1 MRSGGHARFN
11 LGEDDDHHGGSESG
25 HPPPST
31 TAGMTAPQIVVE
43 SVGDD
48 GALPDAS
55 ADRANAATTSEETS
69 ASIAHDNQND
79 LGNKEEY
86 PPAQSEADAGAGA
99 GADAATKHDKKI
111 QHTFFKFV
119 QEAVDPYIGW
129 AKPKMNWKSWRP
141 VLRASIA
148 SWAGLT
154 LMLASRS
161 QVMLGQASFLVL
173 IVSVISPAAYPIAT
187 MLELTFSQFVIVSTS
202 WAYSAFGLYIAHI
215 ARRKYRYSQA
225 QFEVLVGEE
234 FAAQGVAGYNIS
246 NRVLLDIFHG
256 RYLEPTSSAVCGI
269 FLGVGVGYLLW
280 LRQHLGPGPALF
292 GIIFAI
298 ILMIISFT
306 IAVLFPYYYAPVGLV
321 FFLPFTCQQTIQ
333 LATSFLILPETLGHQ
348 FADRLVTTL
357 TPLQG
362 VIKAQKDM
370 LGTDPRSLDWLKFK
384 TIKSGVQ
391 GAMGALALLG
401 ASEANLTREV
411 SYGRVSGKDL
421 MKLLK
426 GVRIL
431 VARSNLLSLA
441 AGFISFYE
449 IVEKHLHRELS
460 QSKGGAIADELV
472 IHLGHSRPAT
482 PSPSQP
488 ASPKPGEVQEQDG
501 HYEIG
506 TSADPHQ
513 LSSALTKA
521 TNESR
526 PPRASAHR
534 SYSHQ
539 GFTTSSR
546 NSSSASLG
554 DLHEGLVDNHQ
565 GYSRPSSSKQRS
577 KSRTRLHTQHH
588 KNKSSAS
595 LLHDILHPNVE
606 VPRPVG
612 MFESQRYMDLE
623 DYLHNPRDEEHLREI
638 MELLAVA
645 SVDLLDALKDLV
657 SVLIETIHAF
667 KMSSNIVWRLLKD
680 LGMRKGDQKTQQQLT
695 EQLGECIER
704 VEKAHNL
711 YRDVRRLDVIR
722 PFARLFDPISHLGP
736 DGTISDDTFRAPSHR
751 GLFWALS
758 YQFSLISWGE
768 ALLDLS
774 KECHT
779 IGKKRQTVRLWTPE
793 WAKFHFATSHPEAT
807 FEEESPD
814 SVELINRSVFRAP
827 RDPDH
832 TPPRTALQLL
842 GVKFNLF
849 LHFFVRKDFLF
860 AVKLAIVIGLCAMP
874 AFFRTSCYFF
884 YRERGIWPLVMI
896 ALTSTLYIGDTTFG
910 FVVRI
915 VGTIAGAIFG
925 LLLWSIAAQTGPGNP
940 FAAGAV
946 MAVAMPLIFFFRLYY
961 TPVPTAIIPT
971 VTTMLVFGY
980 SWQDSHHPAGSS
992 VGSGWPVAWRRMV
1005 CVALGVV
1012 IAFLV
1017 AFIPPKVTQKKAI
1030 RKTYANVINSMG
1042 GVFCQIVSFAAC
1054 KEDGSSARPTII
1066 LKNLAA
1072 LRTKVSKTTASK
1084 MMVRF
1089 EWSWAGQWPEQLYSS
1104 LQSLQMEMLDSF
1116 GQLLSVFAS
1125 LNKKWTQAMLHRSQ
1139 LSNPQFLGDM
1149 LTTFQLI
1156 SSALRDGTQLPMI
1169 YNPLLERFLKS
1180 PEAQLAHRQYGFD
1193 IALNEEDEIEGIPS
1207 HVTLET
1213 ICSIEY
1219 LRFSCGISQVYAI
1232 VNVSPRSVC
1241 VKCGV
1246 WSVDRVTRLKPD
1258 HLSCYHIPQ
1267 RLDRLMFITKALVGE
1282 HYLMYGLDS
1291 LNYKPRH
1298 HEGDEDERR
1307 WLRDSDHQGT
1317 TPSGRSSYEAGEMV

>member
-11 LGEDDDHHGGSESG
+11 LGEDEDHHSGSESD
-25 HPPPST
+25 HPPP
-31 TAGMTAPQIVVE
+31 GMNAPQIIVE
-43 SVGDD
+43 AVGDEGGRPGVD
-48 GALPDAS
+48 RTNGEDRSEQTSGGTMHDA
-55 ADRANAATTSEETS
+55 
-69 ASIAHDNQND
+69 QNGE
-79 LGNKEEY
+79 GNDEKY
-86 PPAQSEADAGAGA
+86 PPAKDEADAAQGTGAE
-99 GADAATKHDKKI
+99 AATKEKKP
-111 QHTFFKFV
+111 QHTLLHVV
-119 QEAVDPYIGW
+119 QEAIDPYIGW

-154 LMLASRS
+154 LILATRS
-161 QVMLGQASFLVL
+161 QVMLGQAGFLVL

-187 MLELTFSQFVIVSTS
+187 MLELTFFQFAIVSTS

-215 ARRKYRYSQA
+215 SRRKYRYSQA
-225 QFEVLVGEE
+225 QFQVAVGQQ
-234 FAAQGVAGYNIS
+234 FAAQGVAGYDIS
-246 NRVLLDIFHG
+246 NRALLEIFHG

-269 FLGVGVGYLLW
+269 FLGVGVGFLLW
-280 LRQHLGPGPALF
+280 LRQRLGPGPALF
-292 GIIFAI
+292 GIIFGI
-298 ILMIISFT
+298 ILMIICFT
-306 IAVLFPYYYAPVGLV
+306 IAVLFPYYYASVGLV
-321 FFLPFTCQQTIQ
+321 FFLPFTCQEAIQ
-333 LATSFLILPETLGHQ
+333 LAASFLILPETLGHQ

-362 VIKAQKDM
+362 VIETQKDM
-370 LGTDPRSLDWLKFK
+370 LATDPRSLDWLKFK

-391 GAMGALALLG
+391 GAMEALALLG

-421 MKLLK
+421 IKLLK

-431 VARSNLLSLA
+431 VARST
-441 AGFISFYE
+441 GFISFYE
-449 IVEKHLHRELS
+449 IVEKHLHRDLS
-460 QSKGGAIADELV
+460 QAKGGAIADELV

-482 PSPSQP
+482 PSPSRP
-488 ASPKPGEVQEQDG
+488 ASPKPGEAQEQNQ
-501 HYEIG
+501 HREIE

-513 LSSALTKA
+513 LSRALAKA
-521 TNESR
+521 TNETDSQR
-526 PPRASAHR
+526 VSAYR
-534 SYSHQ
+534 SHSHPA
-539 GFTTSSR
+539 FTTSSR
-546 NSSSASLG
+546 NSSCASIG

-565 GYSRPSSSKQRS
+565 SHSRPSSSKRRS
-577 KSRTRLHTQHH
+577 KSRTRLHAQHH

-595 LLHDILHPNVE
+595 LLHEILHPNVE
-606 VPRPVG
+606 IPRPVG

-645 SVDLLDALKDLV
+645 STDLLDALKDLV

-667 KMSSNIVWRLLKD
+667 KMASHIAWRLLKD
-680 LGMRKGDQKTQQQLT
+680 LGIRKSDQKTQ
-695 EQLGECIER
+695 EQLMEELGACIER
-704 VEKAHNL
+704 VEMAHSH

-722 PFARLFDPISHLGP
+722 PFAGLFDPISHLGP
-736 DGTISDDTFRAPSHR
+736 DGTIADDTFQAPSHR

-814 SVELINRSVFRAP
+814 SIELINRSVFRAP

-832 TPPRTALQLL
+832 RPPRTALALF
-842 GVKFNLF
+842 GVKFNHF
-849 LHFFVRKDFLF
+849 LHFFVRKEFLF
-860 AVKLAIVIGLCAMP
+860 AVKLAIVIGVCAMP

-910 FVVRI
+910 FIIRL
-915 VGTIAGAIFG
+915 VGTVAGAIFG
-925 LLLWSIAAQTGPGNP
+925 LLLWSIAAQTGGGNP

-980 SWQDSHHPAGSS
+980 SWQGAHHPSGSS
-992 VGSGWPVAWRRMV
+992 VGSGWPVTWRRMV

-1054 KEDGSSARPTII
+1054 KEDGSGARPTII

-1072 LRTKVSKTTASK
+1072 LRTKISKTTASK

-1089 EWSWAGQWPEQLYSS
+1089 EWSWAGQWPEQHYTS

-1116 GQLLSVFAS
+1116 GQLLSVLAS
-1125 LNKKWTQAMLHRSQ
+1125 LDKKWTKAMLHRSQ

-1180 PEAQLAHRQYGFD
+1180 PETREAHRQYGFE
-1193 IALNEEDEIEGIPS
+1193 IALNEEDEVEGIPS

-1232 VNVSPRSVC
+1232 VN
-1241 VKCGV
+1241 
-1246 WSVDRVTRLKPD
+1246 
-1258 HLSCYHIPQ
+1258 

-1298 HEGDEDERR
+1298 PEGDEEERR
-1307 WLRDSDHQGT
+1307 WLREHDD
-1317 TPSGRSSYEAGEMV
+1317 TPSGRSSFDAGEMV